1 MLSIHSSTIGLHL
14 SGDDPQQQMQDH
26 EMAARAACAS
36 GGGDVVIVVN
46 ATDNEDEDEP
56 VAGAHPMA
64 VPTVNDGCQ
73 LVVDIDT
80 DADYLGESPKRGYRT
95 DSSGEAGF
103 NF

>member
-1 MLSIHSSTIGLHL
+1 
-14 SGDDPQQQMQDH
+14 MQDH
-26 EMAARAACAS
+26 EMAARAACAT
-36 GGGDVVIVVN
+36 GGGDVFIVVN